1 VDFIITLVA
10 DGTQIYKGVL
20 QQAEEIDMAKMGKYE
35 QVMQTMRRIAT
46 ARATRRCAVCGKPT
60 AATGS
65 ATCGSYDCLR
75 KWLPGNREAHE
86 EGEHDHEDQTA
97 DVIASGGEGGGDLDE
112 GGRGLD
118 CATWGYSRRW
128 PKGKR
133 ITILYE

>member
-1 VDFIITLVA
+1 
-10 DGTQIYKGVL
+10 
-20 QQAEEIDMAKMGKYE
+20 MAKMGKYE

-86 EGEHDHEDQTA
+86 EGEHDDQAA
-97 DVIASGGEGGGDLDE
+97 DIITPGGEGSGDLDE
-112 GGRGLD
+112 GSAG
-118 CATWGYSRRW
+118 
-128 PKGKR
+128 
-133 ITILYE
+133 